1 MAVIIRE
8 ERLIGGKKF
17 KDIKVYRSDKLAV
30 TEEVQKQ
37 AQKLDQ
43 FIVKTAAEIR
53 DEARK
58 KRLLNL
64 KGKSGALELWYFIGG
79 KLQFVDN
86 PEIVLPEDKKYIWRA
101 LWDHAG
107 ELAPGKMNSRSGT
120 HRDHFLYCYKIAKFD
135 EDDVKK
141 GGNWRAWV
149 EFFDSPK
156 IHSDERILDWIG
168 EKMKTINKK
177 NWVRVLNRN
186 IRQSLKDKDT
196 SFYTKAELYSLLEK
210 VWKNLDKEEAR

>member
-17 KDIKVYRSDKLAV
+17 KDIKVYRSDKFAV
-30 TEEVQKQ
+30 TKEAQKQ
-37 AQKLDQ
+37 AEKLDE
-43 FIVKTAAEIR
+43 FIAKAVAEIR
-53 DEARK
+53 DEAQK
-58 KRLLNL
+58 KKLLGL
-64 KGKSGALELWYFIGG
+64 KGKGGVLELWYFVGK

-101 LWDHAG
+101 LWDYAG
-107 ELAPGKMNSRSGT
+107 ELAPGEMNSRSGT

-135 EDDVKK
+135 KDDVRR

-149 EFFDSPK
+149 EFLDSPK
-156 IHSDERILDWIG
+156 IHSDERILEWIG
-168 EKMKTINKK
+168 EKMKTISKK

-186 IRQSLKDKDT
+186 IRQALKNKDT
-196 SFYTKAELYSLLEK
+196 SFYEKTELYSLLED
-210 VWKNLDKEEAR
+210 VWKNLDKEKVI